1 MQYSKLGM
9 FKGVLLVNRRYKR
22 KGYIYKR
29 ERGWT
34 LGRRLPVENIVE
46 YTLRRAWSRIEEM
59 TLAIF
64 QNVSETACLKTL

>member
-1 MQYSKLGM
+1 MQYSKLGVC
-9 FKGVLLVNRRYKR
+9 KGALLVNRRYKT
-22 KGYIYKR
+22 KGVPFLPKMIYKR

-64 QNVSETACLKTL
+64 SER